1 MKMGGGGERKKG
13 FFRSAPPPPLLL
25 DQFFA
30 RSFFAPK
37 PHGNNACCTGCTSSY
52 IDIFQII
59 QNYKITS
66 FNYTATGYIEIIK
79 QVYSIIFY
87 VSFLFYAKTFKH
99 MLCL

>member
-1 MKMGGGGERKKG
+1 MGGGGERKKG

-37 PHGNNACCTGCTSSY
+37 PHGNNACCTGCTSCY

-87 VSFLFYAKTFKH
+87 VSFLFYAKAFKH